1 MSKISVTTIAG
12 LTSGGDAN
20 KVKIESGDDL
30 VVESGGIGIGTS
42 TISTA
47 VGGGIEVHRANGSSF
62 RIEDTTNSVTGEL
75 QVYSSGVNLV
85 AQTNHPIIVS
95 PNNAETA
102 RFTTDG
108 LKMASGKGIDFSAN
122 SNASGMTSELLD
134 DYEEGTWT
142 PNVGGN
148 ATYNYQY
155 GIYTK
160 IGRHVFIRG
169 DISVNALGTGSA
181 NTLSGLPFSGNY
193 QNTPQGAVNVM
204 YFSNVAQNFTWM
216 SGYINNN
223 ATTIYFSG
231 SVSGAVTIQVN
242 GGNVFGNNAR
252 ILFSAS
258 YTAD

>member
-1 MSKISVTTIAG
+1 MSKITVTTIARQ
-12 LTSGGDAN
+12 TSGADAN
-20 KVKIESGDDL
+20 KVKIDPSNTLHVPGHAA
-30 VVESGGIGIGTS
+30 IGADIVAGT
-42 TISTA
+42 
-47 VGGGIEVHRANGSSF
+47 RALSIAGATDGGSSEILNCF
-62 RIEDTTNSVTGEL
+62 NSSLASKFSVRDDGYTTVGNGL
-75 QVYSSGVNLV
+75 NL
-85 AQTNHPIIVS
+85 A
-95 PNNAETA
+95 
-102 RFTTDG
+102 DG
-108 LKMASGKGIDFSAN
+108 NLSFASGHGIDFSAN
-122 SNASGMTSELLD
+122 TQAAGMTSELLD

-216 SGYINNN
+216 SGYVLNNS
-223 ATTIYFSG
+223 AGMYFAG
-231 SVSGAVTIQVN
+231 SVSVAVTIQVN